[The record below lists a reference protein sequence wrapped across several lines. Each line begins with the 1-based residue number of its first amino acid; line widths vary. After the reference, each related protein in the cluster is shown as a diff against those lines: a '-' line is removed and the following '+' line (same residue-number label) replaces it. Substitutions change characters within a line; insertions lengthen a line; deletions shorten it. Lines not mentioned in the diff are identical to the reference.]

1 MATSRLLRQCND
13 TKTSL
18 CSTCCKKL
26 MASTGV
32 VCRLL
37 RAFYE
42 QVEGVYQVLRAAG
55 AHGLRQRL
63 ALRVQQH
70 EAGHVVYG
78 VVQQL
83 RRDAL
88 SGSHARPG
96 GQ

>member
-1 MATSRLLRQCND
+1 
-13 TKTSL
+13 
-18 CSTCCKKL
+18 